1 MKDKPEGT
9 SKLAPFISHH
19 GLKTTSAD
27 HKSLFAKKAIELFGG
42 LGSPIKKL
50 KMHWSTLRLATPF
63 FFIFLSA
70 CGAPAPP
77 ELRTARCYAR
87 FDAGTGEQ
95 TAEFTLFKNARDT
108 SEQAV
113 EMPGG
118 IFYQGVSMLLR
129 KIPAPAYRRS
139 YKTAFSPEQRF
150 SWKDVSGKNTDF
162 DLAMTKIDS
171 FWFDKTVLSKN
182 APATL
187 YWSGGGLEKGE
198 TLVLFWEN
206 AVSGQNTP
214 IELYADGAPS
224 SILLPAAKIKE
235 LAPGDWSLYLVR
247 KKLTRGAAGGM
258 PITGVTEYYTR
269 AKNVR
274 IQ

>member
-1 MKDKPEGT
+1 MKDKPKGAPKSVPFT
-9 SKLAPFISHH
+9 SYH
-19 GLKTTSAD
+19 GFETTFAD
-27 HKSLFAKKAIELFGG
+27 DKSLLAGF
-42 LGSPIKKL
+42 SPIKKL
-50 KMHWSTLRLATPF
+50 KMDCAALRLAMPF
-63 FFIFLSA
+63 AFIVFLLA
-70 CGAPAPP
+70 CGAPTPP
-77 ELRTARCYAR
+77 ESRTARCYAR

-95 TAEFTLFKNARDT
+95 TAEFGLFKNARDT

-129 KIPAPAYRRS
+129 KIPVPAYRRS

-150 SWKDVSGKNTDF
+150 SWNDAFGENAAF

-214 IELYADGAPS
+214 IELYADGAPT

-247 KKLTRGAAGGM
+247 KKLTRGSAGGM

-269 AKNVR
+269 AKNIR